1 MKRPTGVSIL
11 AILNGIGGAIFVI
24 VGLIFVVLGP
34 GITAAMKEM
43 PETLEQSM
51 LIPLLGAMSAVF
63 FVFAAIDFIVA
74 YGLWTGAG
82 WGWWLYVALL
92 ALGIVSSVLSLPSG
106 IVGIVINGLIL
117 YYMTRRHVKEY
128 FGVG

>member
-1 MKRPTGVSIL
+1 MSTGVSIL
-11 AILNGIGGAIFVI
+11 AILNAIGGAIFVI

-34 GITAAMKEM
+34 EITAAMKEM
-43 PETLEQSM
+43 PETLEQSV
-51 LIPLLGAMSAVF
+51 LVPLLGAMSAVF

-92 ALGIVSSVLSLPSG
+92 ALGMVSCFASEWDCR
-106 IVGIVINGLIL
+106 NCD
-117 YYMTRRHVKEY
+117 
-128 FGVG
+128 

>member
-1 MKRPTGVSIL
+1 M
-11 AILNGIGGAIFVI
+11 
-24 VGLIFVVLGP
+24 VLGP
-34 GITAAMKEM
+34 EITAAMKEM
-43 PETLEQSM
+43 PETPEQSI
-51 LIPLLGAMSAVF
+51 LVPLLGAMSAVF

-117 YYMTRRHVKEY
+117 YYMTRKRVKEY